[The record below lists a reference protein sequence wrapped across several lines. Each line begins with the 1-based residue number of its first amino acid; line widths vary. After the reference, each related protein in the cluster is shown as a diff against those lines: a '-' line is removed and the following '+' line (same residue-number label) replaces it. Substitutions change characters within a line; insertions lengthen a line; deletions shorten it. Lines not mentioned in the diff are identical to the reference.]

1 MEPCGGIEGFCIA
14 FWPVLGD
21 GPREMMVQRVG
32 RHSLEIVQGLGDWAL
47 FTGKSFA
54 ATVATRK
61 LGRRVVRAVF
71 EQGVRCLPV
80 ILIVGLFT
88 GLVLGLQGYYVLNRF
103 GSESLLGTLVS
114 LSLVRELGPVLAALM
129 LVGQAGS
136 ALAAE
141 LGIQRNTEQ
150 IAALDTMGVSSH
162 AYLVTPRLLAALL
175 VYPMQTALF
184 CAVGLWGGSL
194 SGSLLL
200 GLESGIYWSA
210 VERAVGARDVQE
222 CLIKAV
228 TFGLL
233 TISLCSFHGFNSHRS
248 RGGTG
253 ARAVSASTT
262 RAVVQSAIIVLA
274 ADYVITS
281 FLI

>member
-1 MEPCGGIEGFCIA
+1 MIRA
-14 FWPVLGD
+14 
-21 GPREMMVQRVG
+21 VG
-32 RHSLEIVQGLGDWAL
+32 RHSISIVQELGDFAL
-47 FTGKSFA
+47 FTGNSFRSA
-54 ATVATRK
+54 LGSRK
-61 LGRRVVRAVF
+61 LGRRVTRAVF
-71 EQGVRCLPV
+71 EQGVRCVPV

-88 GLVLGLQGYYVLNRF
+88 GLVLGLQGYHVLNRF

-162 AYLVTPRLLAALL
+162 AYLIAPRMIAALF

-184 CAVGLWGGSL
+184 VLIGLWGGSL
-194 SGSLLL
+194 SGSMLM
-200 GLESGIYWSA
+200 GLEPGVYWSA
-210 VERAVGARDVQE
+210 VERAVESRDVKE
-222 CLIKAV
+222 CMIKAA

-233 TISLCSFHGFNSHRS
+233 TIALCAYNGFNAHRCRS
-248 RGGTG
+248 ATG

-262 RAVVQSAIIVLA
+262 RAVVLSCIIVLA